1 MSDPYPSH
9 QIPGKQWRLRW
20 RLTFALVVLFGAIF
34 AISAL
39 SHFQKLNDQKDSRVA
54 GMQQVERTVAAV
66 LDGFTSDLESFSLS
80 TAITLGDSRLPIE
93 EGALDQE
100 AQANVNGFLSHLFD
114 SYGILRSIFVTDPTG
129 KVVYGNSGE
138 NAGLDL
144 SDRSYVK
151 ALQDGADSFWSEG
164 FPGLVSGRTIVGHS
178 RRIVTPEGETSGF
191 LIIAFYPDQLAARL
205 PPGIAG
211 EGHISLVDQQGQLLL
226 QLPEP
231 EGGTPLDALTAWPE
245 LETARSGE
253 EVVIQAQDVPLTPGD
268 RYVALGAM
276 SRVDWVVGYSLPSSA
291 IEGQAN
297 AIFQRDLLLL
307 AALMIGGL
315 ALTLYMAHRVSQPL
329 TRLGN
334 VAQAIARGEKA
345 DELAEVKTSEADLAS
360 LANAMR
366 YMKDAILSREE
377 QLSTQAA
384 VLESIERMGESL
396 ASELDLERA
405 VSAVIEAGVKLTSA
419 EASLFLY
426 RNETGQG
433 FEPAGRSGLAETG
446 LALDSLAVAEVL
458 SGQAV
463 HIADLESRYE
473 GQNGNGATAPPVTSS
488 HSVLG
493 IPIRF
498 RNDEIIGALFLTHS
512 ERDAFSLQDMRVA
525 RGLARWAGIVLENAE
540 LYRRSQEVQELLRQA
555 NEDKDEFLAMVS
567 HELRTP
573 ITTIY
578 GGSRLLHLR
587 RPILNEAAIADM
599 IASVAEEAEQLY
611 FLVEDLL
618 ALARTETSAR
628 VEREP
633 VSVAQVLPQVV
644 HRYARGHSR
653 SMEPDVPDTLPP
665 VLADPTYLTQVVSNL
680 LSNADKYT
688 PSDLP
693 VEIKAWQDGR
703 EVLVRVKDHG
713 PGVPE
718 AELDQI
724 FERFFRS
731 SQTAST
737 ASGKGLGLTVCKRLV
752 EAMDGRIWAQNA
764 PEGGLEVMF
773 TLAVAEEEEAE
784 PAVEEALGAAE

>member
-1 MSDPYPSH
+1 
-9 QIPGKQWRLRW
+9 
-20 RLTFALVVLFGAIF
+20 
-34 AISAL
+34 
-39 SHFQKLNDQKDSRVA
+39 
-54 GMQQVERTVAAV
+54 
-66 LDGFTSDLESFSLS
+66 
-80 TAITLGDSRLPIE
+80 
-93 EGALDQE
+93 
-100 AQANVNGFLSHLFD
+100 
-114 SYGILRSIFVTDPTG
+114 
-129 KVVYGNSGE
+129 
-138 NAGLDL
+138 
-144 SDRSYVK
+144 
-151 ALQDGADSFWSEG
+151 
-164 FPGLVSGRTIVGHS
+164 
-178 RRIVTPEGETSGF
+178 
-191 LIIAFYPDQLAARL
+191 
-205 PPGIAG
+205 
-211 EGHISLVDQQGQLLL
+211 
-226 QLPEP
+226 
-231 EGGTPLDALTAWPE
+231 
-245 LETARSGE
+245 
-253 EVVIQAQDVPLTPGD
+253 
-268 RYVALGAM
+268 
-276 SRVDWVVGYSLPSSA
+276 
-291 IEGQAN
+291 
-297 AIFQRDLLLL
+297 
-307 AALMIGGL
+307 
-315 ALTLYMAHRVSQPL
+315 
-329 TRLGN
+329 
-334 VAQAIARGEKA
+334 
-345 DELAEVKTSEADLAS
+345 
-360 LANAMR
+360 
-366 YMKDAILSREE
+366 
-377 QLSTQAA
+377 
-384 VLESIERMGESL
+384 
-396 ASELDLERA
+396 
-405 VSAVIEAGVKLTSA
+405 
-419 EASLFLY
+419 
-426 RNETGQG
+426 
-433 FEPAGRSGLAETG
+433 
-446 LALDSLAVAEVL
+446 
-458 SGQAV
+458 
-463 HIADLESRYE
+463 
-473 GQNGNGATAPPVTSS
+473 
-488 HSVLG
+488 
-493 IPIRF
+493 
-498 RNDEIIGALFLTHS
+498 
-512 ERDAFSLQDMRVA
+512 MRVA